1 MTNRK
6 EQILNHSFKLFLKK
20 GFDATS
26 ISDILQDLNIARGTL
41 YYHFESKEAIMDA
54 IIERFGQQAV
64 ESATQVVVN
73 DNLSV
78 HDKLFGLF
86 AAVQI
91 GKLTGGEVMLDYLHR
106 PQNSLFHEKSQQMI
120 LKKISPLLAQI
131 IREGN
136 LQNVFNNDFP
146 EETAEMAVLIIS
158 GFIDSNLRETL
169 PQRIEA
175 LLYNLEKMLGAK
187 QGELSGLKELV
198 T

>member
-1 MTNRK
+1 MTSRK

-64 ESATQVVVN
+64 ESATQVVVS

-86 AAVQI
+86 AAVQM

>member
-1 MTNRK
+1 MTSRK

>member
-1 MTNRK
+1 MTSRK

-64 ESATQVVVN
+64 ESATQVVVS

-78 HDKLFGLF
+78 HDKLLGLF

>member
-1 MTNRK
+1 MTSRK

-64 ESATQVVVN
+64 ESAAQVVVS

-78 HDKLFGLF
+78 HDKLLGLF
-86 AAVQI
+86 AAVQM

-158 GFIDSNLRETL
+158 GFIDSNLLETL

>member
-1 MTNRK
+1 MTSRK

-64 ESATQVVVN
+64 ESAAQVVVS

-78 HDKLFGLF
+78 HDKLLGLF
-86 AAVQI
+86 AAVQM